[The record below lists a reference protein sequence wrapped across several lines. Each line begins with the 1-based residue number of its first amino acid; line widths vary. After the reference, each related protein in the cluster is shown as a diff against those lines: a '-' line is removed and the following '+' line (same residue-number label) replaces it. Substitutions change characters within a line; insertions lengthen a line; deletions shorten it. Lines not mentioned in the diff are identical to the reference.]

1 MKERIQSTEEKNTML
16 TDLNMVHSMIS
27 LHEKTNKLKSGD
39 GQEPLVL
46 SHSKSEGPVF
56 KSICH
61 HSSCL
66 FLLEGGT
73 RF

>member
-46 SHSKSEGPVF
+46 SHS
-56 KSICH
+56 
-61 HSSCL
+61 
-66 FLLEGGT
+66 FLTLKVQFLNPYAIT
-73 RF
+73 LPAYFC